1 MTLDLSGVHPAH
13 LVPFDESGEAIL
25 EDPLCDHLRSLD
37 RMDGI
42 DAMVTNGHGAEVFA
56 LSPDERVRLVEIV
69 DDTIAPTSPVISGL
83 VAGSTAEATR
93 EAGRLAE
100 AGADALLVF
109 PPHTTINHRREA
121 AVGYIEAVGDAV
133 DIPLVLF
140 QHPVWG
146 GGTYDSDLLVELAS
160 LDPVI
165 GVKNACW
172 EMDRFQDDVFA
183 LQEADVDT
191 QLLVANDE
199 HLLASYAV
207 RTDGTILILA
217 AVIPELIIE
226 LHEAVQA
233 GDLETARRAYQQA
246 DPLIRQAFGD
256 PTADST
262 PRLKKMLELQ
272 GTFPNAVPRPPAVPV
287 EESEIPAI
295 KRVMERAGL
304 SVAPPTA

>member
-13 LVPFDESGEAIL
+13 LVPFDEDGEAIL
-25 EDPLCDHLRSLD
+25 EEPLRDHLRSLD

-42 DAMVTNGHGAEVFA
+42 DAMVTNGHGAEVFG

-69 DDTIAPTSPVISGL
+69 DDTVAASSPVVSGL
-83 VAGSTAEATR
+83 VAGSTREATR
-93 EAGRLAE
+93 EAGRLAD

-109 PPHTTINHRREA
+109 PPHTTINHRRET
-121 AVGYIEAVGDAV
+121 AVGYVEAVGDAV

-160 LDPVI
+160 LDPVVAI
-165 GVKNACW
+165 KNACW
-172 EMDRFQDDVFA
+172 EMDRFQDDVYA
-183 LQEADVDT
+183 LQEADVDI

-199 HLLASYAV
+199 HLLSSYAV

-233 GDLETARRAYQQA
+233 GDLDAARRAYRQA

-272 GTFPNAVPRPPAVPV
+272 GTFPNAVPRQPALPV
-287 EESEIPAI
+287 DDSEVPAI

-304 SVAPPTA
+304 SVAPAQA